1 MAKTQ
6 TIVTTVIPR
15 GVALNA
21 DPLPVSVF
29 VTPRLRGAD
38 TLGAF
43 PDWLAW
49 TRRLAEHGLTL
60 TLRCNGNEHDV
71 AVDPGP
77 LEPELWE
84 ALFTEET
91 LVRSHQFD
99 DYSGKPVLSY
109 SMRRTLSVL
118 KSIYQDAGVS
128 LALPDDPGE
137 GKERGNRRTLR
148 RLLEGLDVNWS
159 PSAGERWRDGLRRAQ
174 QAGRGPARGHDP
186 VPCPARRRGTPAAG
200 SECRG
205 ETRGRDPVR
214 CLPPHADA
222 DGAGRRDAGRAARP
236 RLGDPARL
244 PPGAGLAQLLPV
256 APARARH
263 RVRRRGAEGLRALT
277 GPGQYAELS
286 VAAAAGGWDW
296 SIAPDWPGLRT
307 ACVHLGLTPETRVFF
322 TAPRLLQNPAAT
334 VPPILG
340 LLDLAPTRFG
350 LAQVDVDGAMHKA
363 IIQAETW
370 HDPGPGRNLDPGAEP
385 EAAAHPEVYDP
396 EATLP
401 SLRSGGFSLFADER
415 ALQLLG
421 TIQQSKGFNEAL
433 ESSGS
438 QPRPFF
444 AEDLVR
450 GYRLDVWDSHTQAW
464 HSLHFRDADYAVE
477 DGPGS
482 RRGRGRELRAAR
494 RHATRTRRGARERRP
509 LSARGDR
516 PLVWLEPGGR
526 DARQASQPLR
536 GPGQGRAA
544 GRDDPDYRV
553 NEPVTPF
560 KLTTS
565 FGIVE
570 GTLPSLRF
578 GRRYRLRARAVDLAG
593 GGLQLDD
600 PVTELL
606 SLLFALPRDPDGSR
620 TSATS
625 PSRRRKS

>member
-1 MAKTQ
+1 MPRRNARSRSRSLSS
-6 TIVTTVIPR
+6 TTCR
-15 GVALNA
+15 
-21 DPLPVSVF
+21 
-29 VTPRLRGAD
+29 
-38 TLGAF
+38 
-43 PDWLAW
+43 
-49 TRRLAEHGLTL
+49 
-60 TLRCNGNEHDV
+60 
-71 AVDPGP
+71 
-77 LEPELWE
+77 
-84 ALFTEET
+84 
-91 LVRSHQFD
+91 
-99 DYSGKPVLSY
+99 
-109 SMRRTLSVL
+109 
-118 KSIYQDAGVS
+118 
-128 LALPDDPGE
+128 
-137 GKERGNRRTLR
+137 
-148 RLLEGLDVNWS
+148 
-159 PSAGERWRDGLRRAQ
+159 
-174 QAGRGPARGHDP
+174 
-186 VPCPARRRGTPAAG
+186 RRRG
-200 SECRG
+200 R
-205 ETRGRDPVR
+205 
-214 CLPPHADA
+214 
-222 DGAGRRDAGRAARP
+222 RRDAGRAARP

-370 HDPGPGRNLDPGAEP
+370 HDPGPGRNLDAGAEP
-385 EAAAHPEVYDP
+385 EAAAHPRSTIPKRRYRRCARRVLALRGRARPPAARDDP
-396 EATLP
+396 AVE
-401 SLRSGGFSLFADER
+401 
-415 ALQLLG
+415 
-421 TIQQSKGFNEAL
+421 GFNEAL

-477 DGPGS
+477 DGPITTRAWKRTSCSSPSCNPHPAPSPPAKTSICTRRSPAGLAGAWRS
-482 RRGRGRELRAAR
+482 RCPASISA
-494 RHATRTRRGARERRP
+494 ATRTRTRPCRRT
-509 LSARGDR
+509 
-516 PLVWLEPGGR
+516 GR
-526 DARQASQPLR
+526 SRLPRQRAGHAVQADDELR
-536 GPGQGRAA
+536 HR
-544 GRDDPDYRV
+544 R
-553 NEPVTPF
+553 
-560 KLTTS
+560 
-565 FGIVE
+565 

-578 GRRYRLRARAVDLAG
+578 GRRYRLARAVDLAG